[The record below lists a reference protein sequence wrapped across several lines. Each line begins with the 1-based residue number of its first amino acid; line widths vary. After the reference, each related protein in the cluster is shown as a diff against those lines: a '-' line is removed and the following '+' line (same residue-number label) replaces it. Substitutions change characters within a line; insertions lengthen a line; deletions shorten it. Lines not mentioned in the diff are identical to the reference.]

1 MVIHWLREALD
12 GTMKSSGVLEL
23 AGLLQPYEIEI
34 NLCISAQ
41 LLATVRIFIP
51 QKSAS
56 ATNGTQFVRASCEI
70 FMSITTGC
78 HTYTHIEN
86 THSNTTH
93 IQNS

>member
-12 GTMKSSGVLEL
+12 GKMKFSGVLEL

-41 LLATVRIFIP
+41 LLATMRIFIP

-56 ATNGTQFVRASCEI
+56 ATNGTQFIRATCKT

-78 HTYTHIEN
+78 HTYTYTHEN

-93 IQNS
+93 I